1 MIRKILALL
10 FPPRAFPEPNGVLD
24 DLLLERIE
32 REHLADLARRAEFDL
47 ET

>member
-1 MIRKILALL
+1 MIRKLLAFL
-10 FPPRAFPEPNGVLD
+10 FPPRPFPEPDGILD

-32 REHLADLARRAEFDL
+32 RDHVADLARRAEFDL